1 MADQILSHQQSQELR
16 QEQVLSPQQYQ
27 SLEILLAPLL
37 QLQEKISQE
46 LAVNPLLEQDE
57 DRHLELAGDPLE
69 IGNMDDRP
77 PPADDDDGSF
87 DDVDSVNTDELQEIS
102 QLARDWNEGNY
113 ESGNSSGGSEEQER
127 RSFMFNS
134 LEALPSLQEQLLSQL
149 RLSDASPDLIPV
161 AEIIVG
167 SIDDTGYLRSN
178 LPDIAM
184 AAEATVPEVEK
195 ALKLVQSFDP
205 PGIGARDPRECL
217 LLQIDRHSPPN
228 KLLKKLVA
236 NHLDDIGRNHLP
248 QIAKAMKISLED
260 LHVLLHELKKLTPF
274 PGNAVTTDAPEYVV
288 PEMSIEKNEGG
299 EFIIV
304 DSKEYIPRLRISQ
317 TYMDLLENP
326 ATDRET
332 REYIRNN
339 LLNAK
344 NLLRSLDQRQ
354 DTIHKITSV
363 IVDTQHDFFEQGVE
377 ALRPLTLQ
385 QVADKLDIHG
395 ATVSR
400 AIAGKYLQTPWGLFE
415 YKYFFSGGYRTEDG
429 GEISARGVKEKIRDL
444 IADENPEKPLS
455 DSKLEKL
462 LKDSGMVNIARRTIA
477 KYREELGIPPS
488 HIRKQ
493 YM

>member
-1 MADQILSHQQSQELR
+1 MAEQILTHQQSQELR

-46 LAVNPLLEQDE
+46 LAVNPLLEQDG
-57 DRHLELAGDPLE
+57 DHHLELAGDPLE
-69 IGNMDDRP
+69 SGNIDDRP
-77 PPADDDDGSF
+77 APSDDDDGSF
-87 DDVDSVNTDELQEIS
+87 DDIGSINTDELQEIS
-102 QLARDWNEGNY
+102 QLARDWNEGVY
-113 ESGNSSGGSEEQER
+113 EPGDRSFTNDEQSR
-127 RSFMFNS
+127 RSYMFNS
-134 LEALPSLQEQLLSQL
+134 LEDQPSLQEQLLSQL
-149 RLSDASPDLIPV
+149 RLSDVSPELLPI
-161 AEIIVG
+161 AEIIIG

-184 AAEATVPEVEK
+184 AAETTVQKVEK

-217 LLQIDRHSPPN
+217 LLQIERRLPVN

-236 NHLDDIGRNHLP
+236 NHLDDIGRNYLP
-248 QIAKAMKISLED
+248 QIAKTMKISLEE
-260 LHVLLHELKKLTPF
+260 LQILLHELKKLTPF
-274 PGNAVTTDAPEYVV
+274 PGNAVNTDTPEYVV
-288 PEMSIEKNEGG
+288 PEMSIEKNDKE

-317 TYMDLLENP
+317 TYMDLLEDP
-326 ATDRET
+326 ATDKDT

-339 LLNAK
+339 LLNAR

-354 DTIHKITSV
+354 DTIYKITSV
-363 IVDTQHDFFEQGVE
+363 ILDTQYDFFKHGVE
-377 ALRPLTLQ
+377 SLRPLTLQ
-385 QVADKLDIHG
+385 QVADKLNIHG

-400 AIAGKYLQTPWGLFE
+400 AIAGKYIQTPWGIFE

-462 LKDSGMVNIARRTIA
+462 LKESGMVNIARRTIA
-477 KYREELGIPPS
+477 KYREEMGIPPS

-493 YM
+493 HI